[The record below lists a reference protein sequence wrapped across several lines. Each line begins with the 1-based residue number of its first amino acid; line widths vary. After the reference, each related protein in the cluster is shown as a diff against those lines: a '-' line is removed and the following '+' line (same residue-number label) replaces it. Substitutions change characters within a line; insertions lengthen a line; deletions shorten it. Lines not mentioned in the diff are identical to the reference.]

1 MKYIELYLSWRSK
14 WYPPITGHY
23 NDMNLLGKYLI
34 DKREI

>member
-1 MKYIELYLSWRSK
+1 MSREKIRYLCST
-14 WYPPITGHY
+14 TGHY